1 MSTRPMKPQPFPG
14 ESPTVALAMAAG
26 EQYGL
31 HPEEDAPKRKVK
43 AKSRAAKPARKAGA
57 KSKAGKPARKAAAKT
72 KAAPRKGAA
81 RKKPRR

>member
-14 ESPTVALAMAAG
+14 ESPTVALALAAG

-31 HPEEDAPKRKVK
+31 HPEEEAPKRTSKAK
-43 AKSRAAKPARKAGA
+43 PARKARAKSRAAAKPARK
-57 KSKAGKPARKAAAKT
+57 STAKT

-81 RKKPRR
+81 RKKPRA